1 MKYKVAEEYGKK
13 REKDNKKKNRRETQ
27 REEGV
32 EVEWRDDKSI
42 EDLGKNRRDRTRT
55 EDEIES
61 KERAEKKKRL
71 KRGR

>member
-1 MKYKVAEEYGKK
+1 MGRKERKK
-13 REKDNKKKNRRETQ
+13 IKKKNRRETQ